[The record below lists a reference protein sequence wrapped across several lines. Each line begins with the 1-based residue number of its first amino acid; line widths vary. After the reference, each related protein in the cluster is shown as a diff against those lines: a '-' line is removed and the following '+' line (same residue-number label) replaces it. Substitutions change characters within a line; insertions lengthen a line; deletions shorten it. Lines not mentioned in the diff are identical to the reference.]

1 MDTYNKRI
9 SEDADGWVIY
19 KYYALKSM
27 LIINKGY
34 VLYMGDI

>member
-9 SEDADGWVIY
+9 SEGEDGWVIY
-19 KYYALKSM
+19 EYDAWKQM

-34 VLYMGDI
+34 VMYMDDI